1 MNSSWIRHVS
11 YVTAHLTVLVV
22 SCVILGAFSVQFIG
36 KEFPCPLCYL
46 QRMAMIL
53 AVLGPARM
61 IAIGHRKKHI
71 GPYTFSTAFGMTV
84 VASLLGAAISI
95 RQILLH
101 IQPGDVGYGSP
112 VFGMHLY
119 TWALLVF
126 VALLLDAGLHLTFIR
141 EDVPIIP
148 AHPPILS
155 RLILYLFILVILAN
169 AVAVFVQTGFHAF
182 MLDNPTSYRL
192 LQ

>member
-36 KEFPCPLCYL
+36 KECPCPLCYL

-84 VASLLGAAISI
+84 VASILGAAISI

-148 AHPPILS
+148 VHPPILS

-169 AVAVFVQTGFHAF
+169 AVAVFVQTGFNAF

>member
-1 MNSSWIRHVS
+1 
-11 YVTAHLTVLVV
+11 
-22 SCVILGAFSVQFIG
+22 
-36 KEFPCPLCYL
+36 
-46 QRMAMIL
+46 
-53 AVLGPARM
+53 
-61 IAIGHRKKHI
+61 
-71 GPYTFSTAFGMTV
+71 
-84 VASLLGAAISI
+84 
-95 RQILLH
+95 
-101 IQPGDVGYGSP
+101 
-112 VFGMHLY
+112 MHLY

-148 AHPPILS
+148 VHPPILS

-169 AVAVFVQTGFHAF
+169 AVAVFFQTGFHAF